1 MASATFM
8 ASIGFRGWFQV
19 KVERYRAT
27 VGWGH
32 PIFFFLCDHDTLDT
46 YSLLRSIKQSIV
58 MY

>member
-8 ASIGFRGWFQV
+8 ASIGFRGWFQI

-32 PIFFFLCDHDTLDT
+32 PTFF
-46 YSLLRSIKQSIV
+46 S
-58 MY
+58 M